1 MVKIRV
7 HRSPE
12 AEMVGIAVLVGASL
26 LAIAFLGVFLAA
38 ICKERQHIKICI
50 LLRQDSEESARPVP
64 ALSSAPQ
71 LHEVAEPLQATSR
84 IIVMPR
90 RSRIS
95 VLQMRKSQNWSK
107 VG

>member
-1 MVKIRV
+1 
-7 HRSPE
+7 
-12 AEMVGIAVLVGASL
+12 MVGSAVLVGVSL

-38 ICKERQHIKICI
+38 MCKERQHIKICM
-50 LLRQDSEESARPVP
+50 LLRQDPEESSTPVA
-64 ALSSAPQ
+64 ALSSAAQ

-95 VLQMRKSQNWSK
+95 VLQMRKPQNWSK